1 MQMGPHDL
9 TNQQLLTALSEQL
22 GVITDA
28 MATKDDLK
36 NFITKEDAKAFATKQ
51 DLKNFITKE
60 DAKAFATKDDLK
72 AFATKQD
79 LTELRTGLE
88 SKMATKDDLK
98 AMATKQDLVQLRVG
112 LETRMDDLEG
122 RMATKDD
129 LRQMETRLTRKL
141 DSHKVAS
148 VHHHLLTRSMIGDVN
163 RQITHVREGLR
174 QAADGAT

>member
-72 AFATKQD
+72 A
-79 LTELRTGLE
+79 
-88 SKMATKDDLK
+88 
-98 AMATKQDLVQLRVG
+98 MATKQDLVQLRVG
-112 LETRMDDLEG
+112 LETRMDDLAG